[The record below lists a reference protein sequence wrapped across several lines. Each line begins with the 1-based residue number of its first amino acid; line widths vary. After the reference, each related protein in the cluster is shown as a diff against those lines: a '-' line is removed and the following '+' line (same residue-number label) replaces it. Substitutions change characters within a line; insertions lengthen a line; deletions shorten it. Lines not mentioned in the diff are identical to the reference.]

1 MRKYFVGL
9 DVHWSHTNACILDAR
24 GKKVKHLTVRGPWT
38 GIIEPLAKLEGK
50 LFVCYEASCGYG
62 YLYDLLRRVACKVV
76 VAHPGQLRLIFRS
89 KRKNDRVDAE
99 KLAKLLFLDEVPA
112 VYVPSQSVRAWRQL
126 IQHRIRMVNKRTRAK
141 NACWALLRSVGIRVP
156 RRLGLWTRNGMKWLR
171 SLEFPNTL
179 HDVQRDMLVEEIE
192 MFNQQI
198 GRAEEE
204 LKRFSAGNPAVGLLM
219 TIPGV
224 GLRTAETVVAYLD
237 DPNRFGR
244 NKSVGAYL
252 GLVPC
257 QDQSGNANRLGHITR
272 EGPASVRRMLC
283 EATWQAIR
291 RSPTTQR
298 YFERIQQGNRD
309 RKKIAL
315 VATAHYLA
323 RVMLA
328 MLRTGEVW
336 RETELKQAA

>member
-24 GKKVKHLTVRGPWT
+24 GRKVKQFRVRGPWT
-38 GIIEPLAKLEGK
+38 MVPDELAKLNGR

-62 YLYDLLRRVACKVV
+62 QIYDLLRRVAQRVV
-76 VAHPGQLRLIFRS
+76 VAHPGQLRLIFRA

-112 VYVPSQSVRAWRQL
+112 VYVPSQDVRAWRQL
-126 IQHRIRMVNKRTRAK
+126 LQHRVRLVDKRTRAK
-141 NACWALLRSVGIRVP
+141 NACRALLRSVGILSPGRF
-156 RRLGLWTRNGMKWLR
+156 GLWTKNGMQWLR
-171 SLEFPNTL
+171 SLELPNTL
-179 HDVQRDMLVEEIE
+179 FALQRDMLVTEIE
-192 MFNQQI
+192 MFNKQI
-198 GRAEEE
+198 KLAEKE
-204 LKRFSAGNPAVGLLM
+204 LKRYSARNPAVQLLM

-237 DPNRFGR
+237 DPARFRR
-244 NKSVGAYL
+244 NKAVGAYL

-257 QDQSGNANRLGHITR
+257 QDQSAKTNRLGHITR
-272 EGPASVRRMLC
+272 EGPALVRRMLC
-283 EATWQAIR
+283 EASWQAVR
-291 RSPTTQR
+291 RSPTTRR
-298 YFERIQQGNRD
+298 YFERIQRGRKD
-309 RKKIAL
+309 RKKIAI

-328 MLRTGEVW
+328 MLQSGEAW
-336 RETELKQAA
+336 READLRKAA